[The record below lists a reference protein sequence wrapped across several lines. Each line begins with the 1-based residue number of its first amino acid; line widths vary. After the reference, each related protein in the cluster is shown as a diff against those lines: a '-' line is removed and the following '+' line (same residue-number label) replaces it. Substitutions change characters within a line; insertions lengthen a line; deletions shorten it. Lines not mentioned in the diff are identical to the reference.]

1 MTHRIALGILV
12 RDGRVLLCHRSPA
25 RKWIPNVWDFPG
37 GHIEKGETGQ
47 EALIRELWEELAI
60 SATVHTSEPDF
71 TMTAEDVEL
80 SAWIIRAW
88 EGTATNTVPEEH
100 DDVAWVT
107 LAEATMLQLA
117 DEKVL
122 EWITLVL
129 EE

>member
-1 MTHRIALGILV
+1 MHRIAVGILV

-25 RKWIPNVWDFPG
+25 RRWIPNVWDFPG
-37 GHIEKGETGQ
+37 GHIEKGESGRD
-47 EALIRELWEELAI
+47 ALVRVLQEELAV
-60 SATVHTSEPDF
+60 SSTVPADEPDF
-71 TMTAEDVEL
+71 SMTAEDLEL

-88 EGTATNTVPEEH
+88 KGSATNTVPEEH

-107 LAEATMLQLA
+107 LEEATMLQLA

-129 EE
+129 AE